1 MGWNTKKK
9 KLRNGGKKPKKRTG
23 RRRIQRTRRNP
34 TTPRHNAI
42 EVTST
47 RPELLQ
53 DDCGVRYRVD
63 PLTGV
68 TTAAEP
74 WCTSC
79 GYPPSMCDPYY
90 TRCRETIIGPWVDEN
105 GVYHESTTSAPNTE
119 DLGECLPLARTH
131 EVRDDPMDNMYDDDD
146 LYNDLYDDDLYD
158 DDDDDK
164 KKIVR
169 RGKCKDEIRNNNKF
183 KDPPPPPPPQA
194 MSVRSK

>member
-1 MGWNTKKK
+1 
-9 KLRNGGKKPKKRTG
+9 
-23 RRRIQRTRRNP
+23 
-34 TTPRHNAI
+34 
-42 EVTST
+42 
-47 RPELLQ
+47 
-53 DDCGVRYRVD
+53 VD

-131 EVRDDPMDNMYDDDD
+131 EVRDDPMDNMYDDD
-146 LYNDLYDDDLYD
+146 LSDDDLY

-194 MSVRSK
+194 MSVRSKYDDDDDDKKKIVRRGKCKDEIRNNNKFKDPPPPPPPPQAMSVRSK

>member
-1 MGWNTKKK
+1 M
-9 KLRNGGKKPKKRTG
+9 
-23 RRRIQRTRRNP
+23 
-34 TTPRHNAI
+34 
-42 EVTST
+42 TST

-131 EVRDDPMDNMYDDDD
+131 EVRDDPMDNMYDDD
-146 LYNDLYDDDLYD
+146 LSDDDLY

-194 MSVRSK
+194 MSV